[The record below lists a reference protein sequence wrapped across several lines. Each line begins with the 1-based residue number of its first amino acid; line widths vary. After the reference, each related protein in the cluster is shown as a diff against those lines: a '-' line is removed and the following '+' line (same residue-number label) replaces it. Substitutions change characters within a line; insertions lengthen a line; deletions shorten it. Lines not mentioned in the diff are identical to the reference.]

1 MTVEWS
7 HDQPEDSAGFLLWQV
22 TNQWQRKL
30 RAVLAPLG
38 LTHVQFV
45 LLAGLAWQEGQG
57 LAPTQTQ
64 LAAFCK
70 TDEMMTSQVVRALER
85 EGLIERRR
93 HPSDTRARQL
103 GLTARGGE
111 MIAKAVPVVE
121 KADRDFFAAL
131 GREEKPFTAALLRL
145 RTP

>member
-1 MTVEWS
+1 MTAEWS

-30 RAVLAPLG
+30 RAVLLPLG

-45 LLAGLAWQEGQG
+45 LLAGLAWLEGQG
-57 LAPTQTQ
+57 RAPTQAQ
-64 LAAFCK
+64 LAVFCK
-70 TDEMMTSQVVRALER
+70 TDEMMTSQVVRAMER

-103 GLTARGGE
+103 GLTVRGSEVIG
-111 MIAKAVPVVE
+111 KAAPVVE
-121 KADRDFFAAL
+121 QANREFFAAL
-131 GREEKPFTAALLRL
+131 GGEEKSFAAALRRL
-145 RTP
+145 RMP

>member
-22 TNQWQRKL
+22 TNQWQRTV

-45 LLAGLAWQEGQG
+45 LLAGLAWLEGQG
-57 LAPTQTQ
+57 RAPTQAQ

-103 GLTARGGE
+103 GLTPLGTETIGR
-111 MIAKAVPVVE
+111 AVPVVE
-121 KADRDFFAAL
+121 RTDRDFFAAL
-131 GREEKPFTAALLRL
+131 GGDEKAFTAALLRL